1 VKVIPH
7 PPGRLNEDTRAPVG
21 LVNQSF
27 NARRFSKQRLFVH
40 DARVRIY
47 RGALLSVRGRG
58 DCNEPSDRNRAKD
71 ETCSRQ

>member
-1 VKVIPH
+1 MT
-7 PPGRLNEDTRAPVG
+7 PGRLNEDARPPVG

-27 NARRFSKQRLFVH
+27 DARRFSKQRLFVH
-40 DARVRIY
+40 DARVRID

-58 DCNEPSDRNRAKD
+58 DCNEPSDRNRTKD